1 MVKNW
6 SNIFSRVSEF
16 KKELYLPLI
25 YSLDKVVNISKFKE
39 KEILVGYRNR
49 TAMYGVM
56 EVKITK
62 SLDENKVIF
71 VEYYE
76 VSHNSRPENCL
87 LNFAN
92 GRVIGDFYTS
102 SFLSAR
108 KLRPQT
114 NIDPTFFV

>member
-1 MVKNW
+1 MVKDW

-49 TAMYGVM
+49 TAVYGVM
-56 EVKITK
+56 EVKRTK
-62 SLDENKVIF
+62 SLDENKVMF

-76 VSHNSRPENCL
+76 ISHNSRPEK
-87 LNFAN
+87 
-92 GRVIGDFYTS
+92 
-102 SFLSAR
+102 LSAR
-108 KLRPQT
+108 FCKRHSHWWFLHK
-114 NIDPTFFV
+114 